1 MEERF
6 ALNVSFPVFLW
17 NAMVIK
23 NISKNGINQSYK
35 WMKKRYVSI
44 KPEQVSSIVLINRND
59 YNSPVEQIFSD
70 NSMSQS

>member
-6 ALNVSFPVFLW
+6 ALKVSFPAFLW
-17 NAMVIK
+17 NAMAIK

-35 WMKKRYVSI
+35 WMKERYVSI

-70 NSMSQS
+70 NSMCQC